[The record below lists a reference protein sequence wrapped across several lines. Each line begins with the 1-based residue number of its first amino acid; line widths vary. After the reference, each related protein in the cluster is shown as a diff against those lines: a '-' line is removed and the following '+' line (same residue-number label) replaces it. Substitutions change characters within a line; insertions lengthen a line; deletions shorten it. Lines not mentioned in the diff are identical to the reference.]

1 MRVIDAVTSRP
12 WAITEDWLRTIA
24 SIATRENDSIEAVEA
39 RLGRKMDNTRN
50 VTKRDGVA
58 IIPVSGPIFP
68 KANLFTEVSGAT
80 SIEVLA
86 RDFTTALEDASV
98 KSIILDID
106 SPGGA
111 VSGIHEF
118 AQMVYEARG
127 RKPIVSYVG
136 NMAASAAYWIA
147 SATDEIVLD
156 ETASLGSIG
165 VVAMVPDPAK
175 RKSADLEIVSSKSPK
190 KRIDVG
196 TEAGRAVIQSEV
208 DALADIF
215 ISRVARNRAIEEDD
229 VLGVEGG
236 MVMGS
241 AAIAAGL
248 GDRLGSME
256 KLIAELNA
264 PQHSFI
270 TSQPR
275 RAAQENTMSENG
287 IIAKIRAILTGE
299 EQIEAKEDEVTLVAI
314 KDAEIERLRAELE
327 AQRAASARA
336 AEEETQKR
344 ITAEVESTVAKFA
357 DRFGRDARG
366 GFEALL
372 REVKVAGLDK
382 VESCLLAFVESLPV
396 AISTERTTPASV
408 DVEQIAAEAAGT
420 LDPLA
425 AMNAV
430 IEAKLL
436 ADGLQRGS
444 AEWGRAFNV
453 EFDRMS
459 AHGK

>member
-1 MRVIDAVTSRP
+1 
-12 WAITEDWLRTIA
+12 
-24 SIATRENDSIEAVEA
+24 
-39 RLGRKMDNTRN
+39 
-50 VTKRDGVA
+50 
-58 IIPVSGPIFP
+58 
-68 KANLFTEVSGAT
+68 
-80 SIEVLA
+80 
-86 RDFTTALEDASV
+86 
-98 KSIILDID
+98 
-106 SPGGA
+106 
-111 VSGIHEF
+111 
-118 AQMVYEARG
+118 
-127 RKPIVSYVG
+127 
-136 NMAASAAYWIA
+136 MAASAAYWIA

-314 KDAEIERLRAELE
+314 EDVTAIKDAEIERLRAELD
-327 AQRAASARA
+327 AVAAEKAIAAAA

-344 ITAEVESTVAKFA
+344 IDAEVESTVAKFA